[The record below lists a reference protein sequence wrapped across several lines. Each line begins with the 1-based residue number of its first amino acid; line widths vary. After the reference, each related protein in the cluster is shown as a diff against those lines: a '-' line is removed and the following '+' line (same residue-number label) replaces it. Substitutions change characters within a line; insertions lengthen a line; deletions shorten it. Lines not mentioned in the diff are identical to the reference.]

1 MIVLASSSSAGY
13 SPVVV
18 HGVKYRVV
26 RVCALLCDGRRFL
39 KIGKVDR
46 KKENDEEGV
55 QKKFLHCVRKKANI
69 NLRMEGQ
76 MVEENGADDVSVR
89 ITVYRCAPVRRLVGC
104 RLNFYRNSCGKRQKK
119 V

>member
-1 MIVLASSSSAGY
+1 MIVLVSSSSAGY

-18 HGVKYRVV
+18 HVVKYGDV

-39 KIGKVDR
+39 KIGKVDI

-55 QKKFLHCVRKKANI
+55 RKQFLHCVRKKANI
-69 NLRMEGQ
+69 YLKIGGQ

-104 RLNFYRNSCGKRQKK
+104 RLYFYRNSCGKRQKR